1 MTTPSRDFH
10 DTWLQ
15 VIDMLI
21 AGTDVRD
28 GEPQP
33 LPIQHKALLRSV
45 QPVGQVNGFVLLATG
60 SEMVQTLVKEEL
72 SERIERALEAIT
84 GSAQQVVVTISEE
97 SGHDDQAGHSG
108 TGQAGTGHAGH
119 AGAPRHTVA
128 GRESPQPAQPSQP
141 SRHAQPGQA
150 TQSGHPDHRRHQDAG
165 SWRTLE
171 FERDARETAEFGEP
185 APQNTGHGSASP
197 AQRQPMQPQP
207 PQNPAT
213 QGTAADLF
221 GRGKY
226 PLHDIGDPMGQPV
239 EEPTLNPKY
248 TFETFVIGPQNRFAA
263 AAAAAV
269 AEQPARAYNPLFISG
284 GSGLGKTHL
293 LHAIGHYAT
302 ALDPKLRV
310 RYVSSEEFTNDFIN
324 SVRDDAQE
332 SFKRRYRD
340 LDILIVDDIQF
351 LEGKEGTQ
359 EEFFHT
365 FNALHQADRQIV
377 LSSDRPPR
385 ELKTLEERLR
395 TRFEWGLTPDLQL
408 PDLETRIAILSKKA
422 QLDRLNVPHDVLQF
436 IAEHTASSIRELEGR
451 LLQVTAQASLLK
463 MPVSLQLAE
472 EIIGSDSAEVEIT
485 PDIIISATAEF
496 YGLTVADLTGPGKTR
511 PVSHAR
517 QVAMYLTRSLIDIS
531 LPAIGKVFGNRDH
544 STVLYAHR
552 KIQKEISDKRATKD
566 QVNDLTTRIRERS
579 RAIG

>member
-1 MTTPSRDFH
+1 
-10 DTWLQ
+10 
-15 VIDMLI
+15 MLI
-21 AGTDVRD
+21 QGTDVPEGD
-28 GEPQP
+28 PQP
-33 LPIQHKALLRSV
+33 LKTNHKALLRSV

-72 SERIERALEAIT
+72 AGRIERALEAIT
-84 GSAQQVVVTISEE
+84 GSPQQVVVTISED
-97 SGHDDQAGHSG
+97 SGHGDSADAGHAA
-108 TGQAGTGHAGH
+108 GQAGPESGAAPAHGPGHGGGDPQHRGTDRMHPAH
-119 AGAPRHTVA
+119 QAD
-128 GRESPQPAQPSQP
+128 GRDSTA
-141 SRHAQPGQA
+141 
-150 TQSGHPDHRRHQDAG
+150 
-165 SWRTLE
+165 WRTLE
-171 FERDARETAEFGEP
+171 FERDTRDSAEFGDP
-185 APQNTGHGSASP
+185 RLRPAATHVHDPRSTQMPQPNRGQQLPNPPHAPHPGAPQ
-197 AQRQPMQPQP
+197 
-207 PQNPAT
+207 T

-221 GRGKY
+221 GQGKY
-226 PLHDIGDPMGQPV
+226 HLSELQNPMSQPV

-463 MPVSLQLAE
+463 MPVTLALAE
-472 EIIGSDSAEVEIT
+472 EIIGSDSAVVEIT

-552 KIQKEISDKRATKD
+552 KIQKEITEKRATHD

-579 RAIG
+579 RTVG